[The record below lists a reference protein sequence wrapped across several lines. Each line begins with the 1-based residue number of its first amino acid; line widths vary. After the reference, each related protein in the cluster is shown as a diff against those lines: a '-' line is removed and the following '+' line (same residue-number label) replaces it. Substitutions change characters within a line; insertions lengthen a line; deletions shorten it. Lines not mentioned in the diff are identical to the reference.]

1 MRWTFPL
8 LPPFPLRRKNDL
20 KLPRFLSPEKR
31 DAPEGP
37 KRLKPFDKEK
47 MLGLI
52 DMPTAMISAEMI
64 AHALGGER
72 SGSQYLAPCP
82 VHNDSTPSLAIKD
95 GPDGKVLVRCHAGC
109 SNANVIAALKDMDL
123 WPVSNQD
130 QNYRRP
136 VPSPSGGKTPA
147 TFHNLE
153 SLQSFLEKTGSVR
166 FFHYPLANGI
176 PWGMG
181 RIDLSNGKKTFRAW
195 HRGEDGKIVMAK
207 PPVQK
212 LPLYQSDKLPEDKTT
227 PVWIV
232 EGEKCAEALAGLC
245 VPVVSSANGAG
256 SAKHSDWSA
265 LDDRP
270 VIIWPDNDLPGQ
282 KYRDEVIACLGIR
295 VARLDVVDVKS
306 LEVEEGEDCVDW
318 IVAGHTNLSGIPMI
332 KAEAPETGEM
342 EGGLEEIGG
351 DDPHLTDLGNC
362 FRLVRRHG
370 ESIRHVPVWKKWLVW
385 QGTHWEIDS
394 TGVVERLAKDTVLR
408 IPEEIFKETKRL
420 MQTADDTDQE
430 KIRKK
435 IKEILGWAQ
444 KSEAENRLGA
454 MINLAKTES
463 KIALCPEIFDADPL
477 LLGVKNGVIDLR
489 TGRLVE
495 PRRDQHITK
504 TSGIEYRP
512 GATVST
518 WKTFLERIQPDP
530 DVRSFLKRWCGY
542 CLTGDT
548 SEQCFAIFYGSGR
561 NGKTTLVE
569 TIMFILGTWAR
580 QADFQTFAIKDRD
593 SITNDLARLAG
604 CRLVSAAEGSDGVRL
619 DEAII
624 KKLTGGDRITAR
636 FLHAEFFEYTPSFKL
651 ILSSNH
657 RPQIRGSDEGI
668 WRRIRL
674 VPFGVTIP
682 PNEVDPNLKKK
693 LFEEASGILNWMIE
707 GCQEWQRV
715 GLGIPEAIANAT
727 GEYRESN
734 DLIGRWIEE
743 RCVVTP
749 KAEGTIKDLY
759 EDFCSWTNEEGI
771 NRPPIKRKFSEV
783 LAEKGFKK
791 VRIGHKGLAG
801 FWGIGLIADFADL
814 ADEVSDKSLYEEVLI
829 EKKPEKRSASS
840 ATSAGFID
848 LDIPSGGED

>member
-1 MRWTFPL
+1 MSWGKKDLIGPTDPTKVT
-8 LPPFPLRRKNDL
+8 PPKKND
-20 KLPRFLSPEKR
+20 R
-31 DAPEGP
+31 DPEGP
-37 KRLKPFDKEK
+37 RKPRPSEKAK
-47 MLGLI
+47 MLGQI
-52 DMPTAMISAEMI
+52 DMPTAMISAEI
-64 AHALGGER
+64 ISQALGGKR

-95 GPDGKVLVRCHAGC
+95 GTDGKLLVRCHAGC
-109 SNANVIAALKDMDL
+109 SNADVIAALKDMDL
-123 WPVSNQD
+123 WPERSQHQSYPIVSSSDRYKEKAQ
-130 QNYRRP
+130 
-136 VPSPSGGKTPA
+136 A
-147 TFHNLE
+147 TFLNLDTLV
-153 SLQSFLEKTGSVR
+153 SYLARSGSVR
-166 FFHYPLANGI
+166 IFSYPKVNGI
-176 PWGMG
+176 PWGMA
-181 RIDLSNGKKTFRAW
+181 RIDISTGKKTFRAW
-195 HRGEDGKIVMAK
+195 HQGSEGKILLSK
-207 PPVQK
+207 PPIDK
-212 LPLYQSDKLPEDKTT
+212 LPLYHADQIPADKTI

-232 EGEKCAEALAGLC
+232 EGEKCVEILAGLG
-245 VPVVSSANGAG
+245 VPAVTSANGAG
-256 SAKHSDWSA
+256 SAKYSDWSA

-270 VIIWPDNDLPGQ
+270 VIIWPDNDPPGQ
-282 KYRDEVIACLGIR
+282 KYRDEVIACLGTR
-295 VARLDVVDVKS
+295 VVRLNVVDVES
-306 LEVEEGEDCVDW
+306 LGIGDGEDCADW
-318 IVAGHTNLSGIPMI
+318 IAAGHTDLSGVPMI
-332 KAEAPETGEM
+332 KAETPEIGEM

-370 ESIRHVPVWKKWLVW
+370 EKIRHVPVWKKWLVW
-385 QGTHWEIDS
+385 QGTHWEIDNA
-394 TGVVERLAKDTVLR
+394 GAVERLAKDTVLR
-408 IPEEIFKETKRL
+408 IPEEIFRETERL

-444 KSEAENRLGA
+444 KSEAENRIGA

-463 KIALCPEIFDADPL
+463 KIALCPEVFDADPL

-489 TGRLVE
+489 TSCLIE
-495 PRRDQHITK
+495 PRRDQYITR
-504 TSGIEYRP
+504 TAGIEYRP
-512 GATVST
+512 DATAST

-593 SITNDLARLAG
+593 SISNDLARLAG

-657 RPQIRGSDEGI
+657 RPKIRGTDEGI

-674 VPFGVTIP
+674 VPFDVTIP
-682 PNEVDPNLKKK
+682 LNEVDPNLKKK
-693 LFEEASGILNWMIE
+693 LFAEASGILNWMLE
-707 GCQEWQRV
+707 GCLEWQGV
-715 GLGIPEAIANAT
+715 GLGNPEVIANAT

-734 DLIGRWIEE
+734 DLIGRWISE
-743 RCVVTP
+743 RCLVAP
-749 KAEGTIKDLY
+749 KAEGTVKDLY
-759 EDFCSWTNEEGI
+759 RDFCSWTEEEGI
-771 NRPPIKRKFSEV
+771 DRPPIKRKFSEALV
-783 LAEKGFKK
+783 EKGYKK

-801 FWGIGLIADFADL
+801 FWGIGLIADVADV
-814 ADEVSDKSLYEEVLI
+814 ADVKTDKSLHEEVLI
-829 EKKPEKRSASS
+829 EKKPENRS
-840 ATSAGFID
+840 ATSATSADPNLID
-848 LDIPSGGED
+848 LDHPEDEDKE